1 MVPIRIIKNKSSLSL
16 LLQNTLRTRYLNLLQ
31 NTFVTHCFYTNE
43 PLHTTLS
50 LRATEPVESDLKSRF
65 TGFESGTTFLIYSV
79 IPPPRWPLKNQA
91 CTVSERLF
99 YACVPMTDFLLE
111 YLPSP
116 QTNLLSLNRK
126 NFQHPCSS

>member
-1 MVPIRIIKNKSSLSL
+1 MVPIRIIKNKSSLKSV
-16 LLQNTLRTRYLNLLQ
+16 TTKYVRTRYLNLLQ

-43 PLHTTLS
+43 PLHTTFS

-65 TGFESGTTFLIYSV
+65 EGLESGTTFLYYSV
-79 IPPPRWPLKNQA
+79 MLPLRWPLRNQG

-99 YACVPMTDFLLE
+99 SACVPMTDFLLE
-111 YLPSP
+111 CLPSP

-126 NFQHPCSS
+126 NFQHLRSS